1 MKQVYLLIERIRTE
15 MNAKLIIHSSLVF
28 IDVDEKKSYNEGD
41 VVMACDPAILESL
54 HS

>member
-28 IDVDEKKSYNEGD
+28 IDVDEKKELQRRGCCHG
-41 VVMACDPAILESL
+41 M
-54 HS
+54 